1 MESVTTTCEAC
12 GGSRYSDEAP
22 SYLYKGKN
30 IVEILDMSAGEA
42 EDFFSGCPKIRREL
56 HAVVEVG
63 LSYLSFGQPL
73 STLSGGERQRVK
85 LAKYMGKKGNI
96 YVLNEPTTGIYASDM
111 KTIMKFL
118 DGFVDQGNTMIVIEH
133 NMDVVKLTDYV
144 IDMGPDRGTLGG
156 EVVFTGTRRSW
167 RSMGRLLRRIILWKC

>member
-1 MESVTTTCEAC
+1 
-12 GGSRYSDEAP
+12 
-22 SYLYKGKN
+22 
-30 IVEILDMSAGEA
+30 MSAGEA
-42 EDFFSGCPKIRREL
+42 EDFFSGCPKIRRAL

-73 STLSGGERQRVK
+73 STLSGGERQQVK

-96 YVLNEPTTGIYASDM
+96 YVLDEPTTGIYASDM

-156 EVVFTGTRRSW
+156 EVVFTGTPKELAEYGQTITADYL
-167 RSMGRLLRRIILWKC
+167 MEMLI